1 MQRSSPRPAHP
12 FPHRKRLHVLVPHGR
27 VRARRHPEAHTQQVL
42 KDPEDR
48 RRGVHDGEVLV
59 HRVVVE
65 PERALDVH
73 AVVVAKAPQEER
85 LVGRE
90 PARPVRFGFERLERR
105 ELAVRD
111 QLEPR
116 LQVVEQLAAPSA
128 DGAGEE
134 GAQLTFATPE
144 PVLTIFGS
152 VW

>member
-1 MQRSSPRPAHP
+1 MQRSSPWPAHP

-27 VRARRHPEAHTQQVL
+27 VRARRHPEAHAPQVL
-42 KDPEDR
+42 IDREDR
-48 RRGVHDGEVLV
+48 RRGAHDGEVLV
-59 HRVVVE
+59 HRVVVK
-65 PERALDVH
+65 PERVLDVQ
-73 AVVVAKAPQEER
+73 AVVGAKVPQEER
-85 LVGRE
+85 LLGRE
-90 PARPVRFGFERLERR
+90 PARPARFAFECLESR

-111 QLEPR
+111 QLEPH

-134 GAQLTFATPE
+134 GTQLTFATPE